1 MHFASFLYKNLTR
14 RPFRTSLT
22 LLALATAI
30 AAVVALLGITKGFV
44 HAFEEVYSSHSIDVV
59 VSRQGSADRLSSS
72 VDQGFIDRIAEL
84 PGVQRA
90 AGVLLDT
97 LSLEDQGVYGVPGM
111 GIEPGSWLLEDYQ
124 MRSQVKVD
132 SSQTR
137 RLMLGVHLA
146 DRVGLSAGEKL
157 NLFDEPYLVSAVF
170 ESRSTWENGS
180 MILPLDQLQEL
191 TDRSHQVT
199 YINVMLQPE
208 SDAGRAERVLG
219 EIESLDPKLLALTT
233 DEFVSTDTRM
243 QVAAAMAWMTSI
255 VALVIGAI
263 STLNTMMTSVLER
276 TAEIGILRAI
286 GWRRRRVAKMVL
298 LESLGLALTAS
309 LIGAG
314 LAILGTYLLSRSQTA
329 SGLLTPV
336 IDWRVLAQGLGLAA
350 IIGLF
355 GALLPAWRAASLMPT
370 DAFHER

>member
-1 MHFASFLYKNLTR
+1 MHFSSFLYKNLTR

-30 AAVVALLGITKGFV
+30 GAVVALLGITKGFV
-44 HAFEEVYSSHSIDVV
+44 HAFEEVYSSHAIDIV

-72 VDQGFIDRIAEL
+72 VDQGFVERIASL
-84 PGVQRA
+84 PGVRRA

-97 LSLEDQGVYGVPGM
+97 LSLEDEGVYGVPAM
-111 GIEPGSWLLEDYQ
+111 GIQPGSWLLEDYQ
-124 MRSQVKVD
+124 LRTQVAVTAPE
-132 SSQTR
+132 TR

-146 DRVGLSAGEKL
+146 DRLGVRAGQTL

-180 MILPLDQLQEL
+180 MILPLEQLQEL
-191 TDRSHQVT
+191 TDRSGQVT
-199 YINVMLQPE
+199 YVNVML
-208 SDAGRAERVLG
+208 DAEGEGKRGEAVLG

-243 QVAAAMAWMTSI
+243 QVASAMAWMTSI

-286 GWRRRRVAKMVL
+286 GWRRQRVAKMVL
-298 LESLGLALTAS
+298 LESVGLALVAG
-309 LIGAG
+309 LIGTL
-314 LAILGTYLLSRSQTA
+314 LAVLGTQLLSRSPTA
-329 SGLLTPV
+329 AGLLTPV
-336 IDWRVLAQGLGLAA
+336 IDWQVLAQGFGLAA
-350 IIGLF
+350 VIGLF